1 MWTPALDIS
10 WLPTTSCQGCQH
22 LSGRVSFR
30 IEMSTGSCWGL
41 RKRAAYGGTWT
52 TSRLAKIINK
62 CRFMCLMYNEAKQT
76 KTSRVW
82 SGGDLLQGY
91 VRGWVSPAQQTLNS
105 LKSFS
110 KACLKARWGRGEVG
124 CCILLGTGILCSCN
138 YQHRSGHDVSVNCQ

>member
-22 LSGRVSFR
+22 LSGRVSFQ

-91 VRGWVSPAQQTLNS
+91 VRRWVVSVPKALKGS
-105 LKSFS
+105 LKDFS
-110 KACLKARWGRGEVG
+110 KALLKARWGKGLVVANILVSELFFGSLFVVF
-124 CCILLGTGILCSCN
+124 CCCC
-138 YQHRSGHDVSVNCQ
+138 CF